1 MALGVGLMYGSSIL
15 IDEALAVCYAWK
27 RLDGESHQ
35 SSADLCKQGAIAQY
49 VHHGLET
56 LTGLSP
62 TAPHGAQ
69 TLP

>member
-35 SSADLCKQGAIAQY
+35 SSADLCKQGTCF
-49 VHHGLET
+49 HKDW
-56 LTGLSP
+56 P
-62 TAPHGAQ
+62 T
-69 TLP
+69 TN